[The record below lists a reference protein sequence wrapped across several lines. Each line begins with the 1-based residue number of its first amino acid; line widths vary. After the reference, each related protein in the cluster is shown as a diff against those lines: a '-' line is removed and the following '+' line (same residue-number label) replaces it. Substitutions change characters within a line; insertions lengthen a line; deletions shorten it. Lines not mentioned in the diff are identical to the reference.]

1 MSPDVANSE
10 PNAELGDILALCGEL
25 IRIDK
30 RRKEIDAEDKA
41 LIQERAGFEGK
52 IINAIENGAD
62 FQGCKMGGQTVYM
75 STDYW
80 PKVKQTKPLLITALK
95 QTGLEEFVKEDF
107 NTQSLRGYTNE
118 LIRVALEALP
128 PEARPLFDANNAL
141 PDGLKPFIE
150 LSPDHHIKTRKSA
163 S

>member
-1 MSPDVANSE
+1 MSPFEVE
-10 PNAELGDILALCGEL
+10 PPAAAEQSDILRLCGEL

-41 LIQERAGFEGK
+41 LIKERDGIEGQ
-52 IINAIENGAD
+52 IVTAIENGAD
-62 FQGCKMGGQTVYM
+62 FQGAKMSGHTVYM

-80 PKVKQTKPLLITALK
+80 PKAKQGKPPLIAALK
-95 QTGLEEFVKEDF
+95 REGLDEFVKEDF

-128 PEARPLFDANNAL
+128 PEQRPAFDANHAL
-141 PDGLKPFIE
+141 PDGLRDFIE
-150 LSPDHHIKTRKSA
+150 LAPDHHIKTRKA
-163 S
+163 PA